1 MTPVIFRKFKR
12 AAFDKDAKGAAPII
26 ALFPTLPGTRDP
38 WTCASYMHVGQ
49 HGSATVTLFYEDT
62 NPAHETEYRAL
73 LAELVRQG
81 YNDLRIYTRYQP
93 GFTKQRLDAL
103 KR

>member
-1 MTPVIFRKFKR
+1 MTPVIFRRFIEGG
-12 AAFDKDAKGAAPII
+12 DVI

-38 WTCASYMHVGQ
+38 WTCESYQHTGQ
-49 HGSATVTLFYEDT
+49 HSAASVELFYKET
-62 NPAHETEYRAL
+62 KPAYETEYRTL
-73 LAELVRQG
+73 LRELIGQG
-81 YNDLRIYTRYQP
+81 YDDLRIYTRYQP

>member
-12 AAFDKDAKGAAPII
+12 AAFDKKAQGIDPVI
-26 ALFPTLPGTRDP
+26 ALFPTLPGDNTSA
-38 WTCASYMHVGQ
+38 TCASYMHVGQ
-49 HGSATVTLFYEDT
+49 HGSATVTLFYADT
-62 NPAHETEYRAL
+62 SPAHETEYRAL
-73 LAELVRQG
+73 LRELIGQG
-81 YNDLRIYTRYQP
+81 YDDLRIYTRYQP